1 MIITPKLEYYQN
13 YFNIKCIIIKDQN
26 NNCMN
31 YLKLYSNSWK
41 ILFDCIKDI
50 NLMEKIIEF
59 NYDKCNNYGN
69 GNNDDN
75 YKDINIIIT
84 DEKLIQ
90 LAKSCKI
97 LFYEIL
103 QQNKNSLKIKFFGNK
118 DNINLIENHIKEYF
132 KS

>member
-1 MIITPKLEYYQN
+1 
-13 YFNIKCIIIKDQN
+13 
-26 NNCMN
+26 
-31 YLKLYSNSWK
+31 
-41 ILFDCIKDI
+41 
-50 NLMEKIIEF
+50 MEKIIEF